1 MNTIGLVVNSNKGD
15 LSAPVNQVVSW
26 LTEKNIKVL
35 YNEESAAIF
44 GNADEA
50 LPTRELGLRCDCIM
64 VWGGDGTLLNCARQV
79 APSGTPI
86 FGVNLGR
93 LGFLTEIDIPDLRE
107 KMNALVAGD
116 FTIEERMMLE
126 ANVIR
131 DDQVIYTSVCLN
143 DAVVSKG
150 ASIRMIYL
158 DICISGEF
166 VGKMS
171 SDGII
176 VASPTGSTAYSLS
189 AGGPIV
195 TPETKVLLITPIC
208 PHSLSNRPI
217 VTSPDNVVEIQV
229 LQGDG
234 NTMLILDGQSR
245 FPLNKKDTVLIKK
258 SELSA
263 RFLKIQRTGFYKV
276 LREKLKEWQR
286 DLD

>member
-1 MNTIGLVVNSNKGD
+1 MNTIGLVVNSSKGNLLD
-15 LSAPVNQVVSW
+15 PVRQVISW
-26 LTEKNIKVL
+26 LKERNISVL
-35 YNEESAAIF
+35 FNEESALMLGQKGQGI
-44 GNADEA
+44 
-50 LPTRELGLRCDCIM
+50 PTRELGLRCDCIM
-64 VWGGDGTLLNCARQV
+64 VWGGDGTLLNSARQV
-79 APSGTPI
+79 AHSGTPI

-93 LGFLTEIDIPDLRE
+93 LGFLTEIDIPDLKE
-107 KMNALVAGD
+107 KLNALVAGD

-126 ANVIR
+126 ASVIR
-131 DDQVIYTSVCLN
+131 DGQVISTSICLN

-150 ASIRMIYL
+150 TSIRMVYLEIY
-158 DICISGEF
+158 ISGEF

-171 SDGII
+171 ADGII

-195 TPETKVLLITPIC
+195 APETKVLLVTPIC

-229 LQGDG
+229 LRGDRH
-234 NTMLILDGQSR
+234 TMLTLDGQSG
-245 FPLNKKDTVLIKK
+245 FSLNDKDMVIIKK

-263 RFLKIQRTGFYKV
+263 RFLKIQKTGFYKV